1 MHDWIIPYVKQ
12 YKSRVALA
20 LFFSFLG
27 VASGALLLFV
37 SGYLISKSALRP
49 ENVLLVYV
57 PIVSVRA
64 FSIGQAV
71 FPYLEK
77 LVGHDIVLRILAKY
91 RHRLYDMLEPQ
102 AVFLEGRYQTG
113 DILNVLSDDIE
124 RLQDFY
130 IRTLL
135 PTLSGIFVYAVI
147 AVMFGF
153 FDLPFMLLTLALLGI
168 IVFLVPLISYRLMKK
183 QHLQIKRKRG
193 SLYQHITDAMFGQFD
208 WLASGRVG
216 EVLEKTSA
224 ENKQLL
230 RLETKV
236 AHRHHMRDAMLRLIA
251 GLAIIAVMIWAN
263 IQTNDGTISATLIA
277 AFTLMMF
284 SVTDALIP
292 ISPAVEEIPSYREA
306 IERMSRFEIEDS
318 TINDTSEKIPFPEHP
333 VIQINN
339 VSYAYGHKHQPVLDQ
354 FSLRI
359 EPGSKIAIL
368 GKSGTGKSTLLKLL
382 AGMIEPD
389 SGEVSISN
397 ESMSKD
403 LLGKAVSVLNQ
414 KPHLFHTTVANNVRM
429 GKPDA
434 TDTEV
439 IAALEKVQMMDLLN
453 TLPEGI
459 HTQMD
464 EMGERFS
471 GGERQR
477 IAFARVLLQNTPII
491 LLDEPTTG
499 LDPRTESN
507 VLQTMLAAAEDKT
520 IIWVTHHLVGA
531 QWVDEVIF
539 MEKGAV
545 KLKGNHEQLL
555 SESTYYRSL
564 YEMDRGI

>member
-1 MHDWIIPYVKQ
+1 MNEWIIPYVKQ

-20 LFFSFLG
+20 LLFAFLG
-27 VASGALLLFV
+27 VASGAMLLFV

-91 RHRLYDMLEPQ
+91 RHRLYDVLEPQ

-113 DILNVLSDDIE
+113 DLLSVLSDDIE

-135 PTLSGIFVYAVI
+135 PTLAGILVYA
-147 AVMFGF
+147 AVAIVFGF
-153 FDLPFMLLTLALLGI
+153 FDLPFMLLMLALLGI
-168 IVFLVPLISYRLMKK
+168 IVFLIPFISYRLMKQ
-183 QHLQIKRKRG
+183 QHLQMKRKRQ

-208 WLASGRVG
+208 WLASGRVE
-216 EVLEKTSA
+216 EVLKKA
-224 ENKQLL
+224 NNENSDLL
-230 RLETKV
+230 KIEAKV
-236 AHRHHMRDAMLRLIA
+236 ENRHHARDAILRLIA
-251 GLAIIAVMIWAN
+251 GLAIIATMYWASL
-263 IQTNDGTISATLIA
+263 QTSEGAITATVIA
-277 AFTLMMF
+277 AFVLMMF

-292 ISPAVEEIPSYREA
+292 ISPAIEEIPSYTDA
-306 IERMSRFEIEDS
+306 IERMDRLGDEL
-318 TINDTSEKIPFPEHP
+318 PEEAACSMESLGNP
-333 VIQINN
+333 AIQISN
-339 VSYAYGHKHQPVLDQ
+339 VSYTYENETKPVLNN

-359 EPGSKIAIL
+359 EPGSKVAVL
-368 GKSGTGKSTLLKLL
+368 GKSGTGKSTLLKLI
-382 AGMIEPD
+382 AGMIQPD
-389 SGEVSISN
+389 SGEIDIGQMKMHKS
-397 ESMSKD
+397 
-403 LLGKAVSVLNQ
+403 LLGKIVSVLNQ
-414 KPHLFHTTVANNVRM
+414 KPHLFHTTIINNVRI
-429 GKPDA
+429 GKPNASDS
-434 TDTEV
+434 EV
-439 IAALEKVQMMDLLN
+439 IAALEKVQLMDLISS
-453 TLPEGI
+453 LPDGI

-477 IAFARVLLQNTPII
+477 IAFARILLQDSPVI

-499 LDPRTESN
+499 LDPKTENDVLRTMIE
-507 VLQTMLAAAEDKT
+507 AAKDKT
-520 IIWVTHHLVGA
+520 MIWVTHHLAGA
-531 QWVDEVIF
+531 ELMDEVIF
-539 MEKGAV
+539 MENGAI
-545 KLKGNHEQLL
+545 KIRGSHTDLFEKD
-555 SESTYYRSL
+555 TYYRTL